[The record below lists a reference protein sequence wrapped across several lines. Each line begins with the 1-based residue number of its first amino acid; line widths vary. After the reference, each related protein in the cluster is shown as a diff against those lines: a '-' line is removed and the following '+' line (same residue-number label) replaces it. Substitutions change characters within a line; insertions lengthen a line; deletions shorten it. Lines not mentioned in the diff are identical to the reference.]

1 MEFITKDNYNLADF
15 MPKMSRKPTSTLVPN
30 EAISI
35 ADMLERT
42 SRGQRINVNTR
53 MRDENH
59 PDNLYEESVV
69 DKISETFDNAAPDK
83 DFMSDVV
90 DVLEFEQKNQIRK
103 NKLNEKNKV
112 KEEKRVSVK
121 KEVEKPD
128 PHTETP
134 DEVKEPKE

>member
-1 MEFITKDNYNLADF
+1 MEFITKNNYNLADF

-128 PHTETP
+128 PHSEDP
-134 DEVKEPKE
+134 VEDKEPKE